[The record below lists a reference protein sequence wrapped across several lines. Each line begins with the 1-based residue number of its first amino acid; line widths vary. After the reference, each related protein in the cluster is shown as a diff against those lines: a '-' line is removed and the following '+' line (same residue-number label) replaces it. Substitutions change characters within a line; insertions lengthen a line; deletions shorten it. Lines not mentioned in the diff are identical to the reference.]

1 MSEGRAESRGAN
13 TSFSERH
20 SRRLENK
27 VAVITGAGRGIGL
40 AGAIAFAREGARVV
54 LADVDSELGARAEA
68 MVRRWDGEA
77 TFVKTDCGDSAEV
90 QALMARTKEIYG
102 ALHVLYNNASVFVT
116 DDGPVTQLR
125 ESTWERVLR
134 TNLDSVFLCT
144 KYGIPLIVA
153 SGGGSVINTASSAA
167 VIGIPGCDAY
177 TASKGATVALTRSLA
192 VEFGT
197 QGVRVNC
204 ICPSGVETE
213 MLRQS
218 NLENPAFDA
227 QAFFAMAPLGRF
239 GTPEEIASLAVFLA
253 SDESSYLHGA
263 IIRADGG
270 ITIRPFF

>member
-1 MSEGRAESRGAN
+1 
-13 TSFSERH
+13 
-20 SRRLENK
+20 
-27 VAVITGAGRGIGL
+27 
-40 AGAIAFAREGARVV
+40 
-54 LADVDSELGARAEA
+54 
-68 MVRRWDGEA
+68 
-77 TFVKTDCGDSAEV
+77 
-90 QALMARTKEIYG
+90 
-102 ALHVLYNNASVFVT
+102 
-116 DDGPVTQLR
+116 VTQLR

-134 TNLDSVFLCT
+134 TNLDSVFLCS

-192 VEFGT
+192 VEFGA

-213 MLRQS
+213 MLKQS

-239 GTPEEIASLAVFLA
+239 GTPEEIAALAVFLA